1 MRPKQTFTKVI
12 ENQKCGGKKPIQSI
26 LPPHLS
32 NVENIVLWLGHV
44 WLLLEQAHSSLL
56 MM

>member
-1 MRPKQTFTKVI
+1 M
-12 ENQKCGGKKPIQSI
+12 S
-26 LPPHLS
+26 
-32 NVENIVLWLGHV
+32 WLGHV